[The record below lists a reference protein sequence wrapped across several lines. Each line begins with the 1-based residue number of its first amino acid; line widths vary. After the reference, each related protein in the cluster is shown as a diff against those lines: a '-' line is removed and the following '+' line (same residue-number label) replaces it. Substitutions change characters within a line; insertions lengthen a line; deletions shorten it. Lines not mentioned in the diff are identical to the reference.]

1 MIVHFENEQS
11 KFSRYLAPKHEMQPQ
26 IAAQGRLYGGIW
38 SVGPE
43 SVIDLHAHFMYTS
56 AEFVFYI

>member
-1 MIVHFENEQS
+1 
-11 KFSRYLAPKHEMQPQ
+11 MQPQ